1 MKTLAVCVFVL
12 FSVSAQAG
20 MIFNT
25 GAGDGFTSRPAGGTY
40 QGVGTPVSVSTATT
54 LTNIAMDL
62 SMPNGGN
69 IEYMIWDGTD
79 VNLLFTTAA
88 EAVTPGSTLTFVQS
102 PNFSFSL
109 VAGDTYYFGVISDAV
124 IDGNLNVSYFSLDNT
139 FTQNGLASL
148 CCNSNYDNF
157 ASPTPD
163 APGGAT
169 MALQLFGTQTTTPE
183 PATFGM
189 IGAALSLLGLSRL
202 RRNR

>member
-124 IDGNLNVSYFSLDNT
+124 IDGNLNVSYFSRSEEHTSEL
-139 FTQNGLASL
+139 QSL
-148 CCNSNYDNF
+148 
-157 ASPTPD
+157 
-163 APGGAT
+163 
-169 MALQLFGTQTTTPE
+169 
-183 PATFGM
+183 
-189 IGAALSLLGLSRL
+189 RH
-202 RRNR
+202 